1 MVRVSVCLETVF
13 TDLPVGER
21 IGKIAAAGFRDVE
34 FWHPEGTF
42 DGRQV
47 RFDRAKDAGEL
58 CDACGRY
65 DVTINDFA
73 LHAWDGSIG
82 GAPVIAADRAK
93 YLAQIRKM
101 IAFAKA
107 IGCKK
112 GITLSGTVDPSLSR
126 THMRENLEN
135 ALGEAAAIA
144 AEAGFTLLL
153 EPLNTLVDHSG
164 YYLDSTAEAAEIIR
178 SIQSPHLRLLYD
190 VYHMQI
196 MEGKVIATIE
206 RNIDII
212 GHFHSAGV
220 PGRAELFDTELNY
233 PAIVKR
239 IDALGYEGCF
249 GLEYFPRMA
258 DHAASLRAIRL
269 HLEDVLV
276 FEEKLA
282 GAAESQL
289 SERVSRAY

>member
-1 MVRVSVCLETVF
+1 MVRLSVCLETVF

-21 IGKIAAAGFRDVE
+21 IGKIAEAGVRDVE
-34 FWHPEGTF
+34 FWHPEATF
-42 DGRQV
+42 DGRAL
-47 RFDRAKDAGEL
+47 RFDWAKSADEL
-58 CDACGRY
+58 AEACRKHGVR
-65 DVTINDFA
+65 INDFA

-82 GAPVIAADRAK
+82 GSPVKAGDRPQ

-101 IAFAKA
+101 IAFAQS
-107 IGCKK
+107 IGCTK
-112 GITLSGTVDPSLSR
+112 GITLSGTVDPGLSR
-126 THMRENLEN
+126 VQMRGNLEA
-135 ALGEAAAIA
+135 ALGAAVEIAAAA
-144 AEAGFTLLL
+144 DFTLLL
-153 EPLNTLVDHSG
+153 EPLNTLVDHPG

-178 SIQSPHLRLLYD
+178 SLNSPHLRLLYD

-212 GHFHSAGV
+212 GHFHGAGV

-249 GLEYFPRMA
+249 GLEYFPRMS
-258 DHAASLRAIRL
+258 DHAASLAAI
-269 HLEDVLV
+269 
-276 FEEKLA
+276 A
-282 GAAESQL
+282 GYL
-289 SERVSRAY
+289 K

>member
-1 MVRVSVCLETVF
+1 MVRLSVCLETVF
-13 TDLPVGER
+13 TDLPAEER
-21 IGKIAAAGFRDVE
+21 IARIAAAGFRDVE

-42 DGRQV
+42 DGKEV
-47 RFDRAKDAGEL
+47 RFDWSKDAARLSE
-58 CDACGRY
+58 ACRQHG
-65 DVTINDFA
+65 VANNDFA

-82 GAPVIAADRAK
+82 GSPVKSADRPK

-101 IAFAKA
+101 IDFAEA
-107 IGCKK
+107 IGCRK
-112 GITLSGTVDPSLSR
+112 GITLSGTVDPALTRSQ
-126 THMRENLEN
+126 MRENLEN
-135 ALGEAAAIA
+135 ALGEAVEIA
-144 AEAGFTLLL
+144 AKAGFTLLL
-153 EPLNTLVDHSG
+153 EPLNTLVDHAG

-178 SIQSPHLRLLYD
+178 GINSPRLRLLYD

-239 IDALGYEGCF
+239 IDALGYQGCF

-258 DHAASLRAIRL
+258 DHAASLEAIRR
-269 HLEDVLV
+269 HL
-276 FEEKLA
+276 A
-282 GAAESQL
+282 
-289 SERVSRAY
+289 

>member
-1 MVRVSVCLETVF
+1 MVRLSVCLETVF
-13 TDLPVGER
+13 TDLPADER
-21 IGKIAAAGFRDVE
+21 IARIAAAGLRDVE

-42 DGRQV
+42 DGKQV
-47 RFDRAKDAGEL
+47 RFDWPKDAVGL
-58 CDACGRY
+58 CAACQQHG
-65 DVTINDFA
+65 VAINDFA

-82 GAPVIAADRAK
+82 GSPVKATDRAK

-101 IAFAKA
+101 IDFAKS
-107 IGCKK
+107 IGCTK
-112 GITLSGTVDPSLSR
+112 GITLSGTVDPMLSR
-126 THMRENLEN
+126 SQMRENLED
-135 ALGEAAAIA
+135 ALGEAVGIA
-144 AEAGFTLLL
+144 AKAGFTLLL
-153 EPLNTLVDHSG
+153 EPLNTLVDHPG

-178 SIQSPHLRLLYD
+178 GINSPHLRLLYD

-239 IDALGYEGCF
+239 IDALGYQGCF
-249 GLEYFPRMA
+249 GLEYFPRMT
-258 DHAASLRAIRL
+258 DHAASLEAIRR
-269 HLEDVLV
+269 HLT
-276 FEEKLA
+276 
-282 GAAESQL
+282 
-289 SERVSRAY
+289 